1 MKYKIVLISLICI
14 LPLTSCWDQRLLKE
28 SRLVYSAG
36 YDLTKDNNLQVTA
49 VIKTNSQGGSDPSQV
64 KTTNVIITVTGKTIS
79 DARIKITRKIA
90 GDYATNKTRVLLL
103 GDELS
108 KQDIYPIFDVI
119 YRDPR
124 SSLGAKVIITKGR
137 AVDVLKLSKVEETLV
152 SEEILDLITNAESHT
167 MIPIGNVQTICT
179 IMFDPGEDIFLP
191 LIEKDDDKLID
202 ISGVA
207 LFNDHKYTGYNLLG
221 DEPTMLLLF
230 KDQMKKYARFNV
242 EVRPKAKDIRERYIT
257 IQVKKNK
264 PKMEIKVS
272 KDNKI
277 TVNLNLKL
285 DVDTLEYP
293 HDELDSTKEIDML
306 NKKISK
312 QLTLKAEKIIK
323 TVQESDCDALGIGRQ
338 LISFH
343 PEVWKKLDWNK
354 DYGKITIKPKVEVK
368 IVGTGILK

>member
-1 MKYKIVLISLICI
+1 MKYKLVLISLICI

-36 YDLTKDNNLQVTA
+36 YDLIEDNNMLVTA
-49 VIKTNSQGGSDPSQV
+49 VIKTNSQGGSDPTQV
-64 KTTNVIITVTGKTIS
+64 KTTNVIITSTGKTSS
-79 DARIKITRKIA
+79 DARLKVTRKVA
-90 GDYATNKTRVLLL
+90 GDFTTNKTRVLLI

-108 KQDIYPIFDVI
+108 KKDIYPIFDIV

-137 AVDVLKLSKVEETLV
+137 AEDILKLSKVEESLV
-152 SEEILDLITNAESHT
+152 SEEILDLVMNAESHT
-167 MIPIGNVQTICT
+167 NVPIENVQTICT

-191 LIEKDDDKLID
+191 LIEKDNDNLID

-207 LFNDHKYTGYNLLG
+207 LFNGQKYTGYNLLG
-221 DEPTMLLLF
+221 DDPTMLLLF
-230 KDQMKKYARFNV
+230 KDEMEKYARFNV
-242 EVRPKAKDIRERYIT
+242 KVSPKEKDIREQFIT

-264 PKMEIKVS
+264 PEMQINVS
-272 KDNKI
+272 KENKI

-285 DVDTLEYP
+285 DVDTLEYA
-293 HDELDSTKEIDML
+293 HNELTSKKEIDKL
-306 NKKISK
+306 NKILSK
-312 QLTLKAEKIIK
+312 QLTKKAEKIFK
-323 TVQESDCDALGIGRQ
+323 TIQESNCDALGIGRE

-354 DYGKITIKPKVEVK
+354 DYAKITIKPKVEVK

>member
-1 MKYKIVLISLICI
+1 MKYKLVLISLICI

-36 YDLTKDNNLQVTA
+36 YDLIEDNNMLVTA
-49 VIKTNSQGGSDPSQV
+49 VIKTNSQGGSDPTQV
-64 KTTNVIITVTGKTIS
+64 KTTNVIITSTGKTSS
-79 DARIKITRKIA
+79 DARLKVTRKVA
-90 GDYATNKTRVLLL
+90 GDFTTNKTRVLLI

-108 KQDIYPIFDVI
+108 KKDIYPIFDIV

-137 AVDVLKLSKVEETLV
+137 AEDILKLSKVEESLV
-152 SEEILDLITNAESHT
+152 SEEILDLVMNAESHT
-167 MIPIGNVQTICT
+167 NVPIENVQTICT

-191 LIEKDDDKLID
+191 LIEKDNDNLID

-207 LFNDHKYTGYNLLG
+207 LFNGQKYTGYNLLG
-221 DEPTMLLLF
+221 EDPTMLLLF
-230 KDQMKKYARFNV
+230 KDEMEKYARFNV
-242 EVRPKAKDIRERYIT
+242 KVSPKEKDIREQFIT

-264 PKMEIKVS
+264 PEMQINVS
-272 KDNKI
+272 KENKI

-285 DVDTLEYP
+285 DVDTLEYA
-293 HDELDSTKEIDML
+293 HNELTSKKEIDKL
-306 NKKISK
+306 NKILSK
-312 QLTLKAEKIIK
+312 QLTKKAEKIFK
-323 TVQESDCDALGIGRQ
+323 TIQESNCDALGIGRE

-354 DYGKITIKPKVEVK
+354 DYAKITIKPKVEVK